1 VRNNQ
6 IYKENTMSQD
16 KISKDMTFGDLLRR
30 FPGAAQI
37 LMNYGM
43 HCIGC
48 HIAVTE
54 TLGEGA
60 LAHGMDNKMIEQ
72 MIRDLNSLAAN

>member
-1 VRNNQ
+1 MQ
-6 IYKENTMSQD
+6 EN
-16 KISKDMTFGDLLRR
+16 KIHKDMTFGDLLNQ
-30 FPGAAQI
+30 FPKAGQI

-54 TLGEGA
+54 TIAQGA
-60 LAHGMDNKMIEQ
+60 RAHGMDDKTIEEMIQ
-72 MIRDLNSLAAN
+72 ALNTKALN